1 MINHKYIL
9 SFILFALLLASCDEP
24 KKKTVVIDKSRLKET
39 LVKVNKKYLDVENTQ
54 IDDFMRRR
62 AWNDFEKSKSGLRY
76 KIYKKGVGKTPV
88 AGSIIS
94 IEYSIIDIKGN
105 KLYDSEKL
113 GRKEF
118 EVDKN
123 EEPSGLN
130 EAVKLMK
137 LGAKAKLI
145 IPSYLAYGLIGDE
158 NKIGQ
163 KATLIYDI
171 HLVEVN

>member
-1 MINHKYIL
+1 MII
-9 SFILFALLLASCDEP
+9 ASCDEP
-24 KKKTVVIDKSRLKET
+24 VKNNVGVDSARLKET
-39 LVKVNKKYLDVENTQ
+39 LVKVNKKYLEVENTQ

-62 AWNDFEKSKSGLRY
+62 AWTDFKKSKSGLRY
-76 KIYKKGVGKTPV
+76 FIYKKGVGKMPI
-88 AGSIIS
+88 AGSTIG
-94 IEYSIIDIKGN
+94 IEYSIMDIKGN
-105 KLYDSEKL
+105 QIYDSEKL
-113 GRKEF
+113 GNKIF
-118 EVDKN
+118 VVDKN

-171 HLVEVN
+171 YLVEVR

>member
-1 MINHKYIL
+1 MINYRYIFGLLIFVFIL
-9 SFILFALLLASCDEP
+9 SSCDEP
-24 KKKTVVIDKSRLKET
+24 KKKAITIDKTILKES
-39 LVKVNKKYLDVENTQ
+39 LVKVNKKYIDVENTQ

-62 AWNDFEKSKSGLRY
+62 AWQGFNKSKSGLRY
-76 KIYKKGVGKTPV
+76 KIYKKGIGKTPV
-88 AGSIIS
+88 SGSIIS

-105 KLYDSEKL
+105 MLYDSEKL

-118 EVDKN
+118 KVDKN

-137 LGAKAKLI
+137 LGARAKLI
-145 IPSYLAYGLIGDE
+145 VPSYLAYGLIGDE
-158 NKIGQ
+158 NKVGQ

-171 HLVEVN
+171 HIVEVN